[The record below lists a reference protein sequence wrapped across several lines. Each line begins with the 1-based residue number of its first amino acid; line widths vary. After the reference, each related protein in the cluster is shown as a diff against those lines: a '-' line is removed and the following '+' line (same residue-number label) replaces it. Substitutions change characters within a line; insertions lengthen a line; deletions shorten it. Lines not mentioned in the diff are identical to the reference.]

1 MTEEGWES
9 AVRDES
15 VSAHS
20 LPDQSIDAHELLCV
34 GLVYVFCFVL
44 PAFAIGVLDVT

>member
-1 MTEEGWES
+1 M
-9 AVRDES
+9 RDES
-15 VSAHS
+15 VSAPS

-34 GLVYVFCFVL
+34 GFVYVFRFVL